1 MMDSLPR
8 ESKRASIRRCL
19 MAPLRTDGPWAA
31 QGCQKASVQLGH
43 SLPPSLVPSAEIAV
57 LGGKVASLAVINLQT
72 PPHPSLLHCLSRTTR
87 TALGSGHGLQLAPEV
102 WVNHCWSICSAP
114 VLGSWE

>member
-43 SLPPSLVPSAEIAV
+43 SLTPSLVPSAEIAV
-57 LGGKVASLAVINLQT
+57 LGRKVASLVVINLQT
-72 PPHPSLLHCLSRTTR
+72 PPPSFPF
-87 TALGSGHGLQLAPEV
+87 ALPEQNHTHRPGLWAQPAAR
-102 WVNHCWSICSAP
+102 S
-114 VLGSWE
+114 